1 MDADPTLAKG
11 GVLQVSWE
19 FDEVKSALCFIRV
32 MALDAAF
39 FEDRFK
45 LLQSR
50 HLCANCPRLRTQGER
65 NGREVSREVA
75 G

>member
-1 MDADPTLAKG
+1 MNADPTLAKG

-19 FDEVKSALCFIRV
+19 FDEVKSALRFVGV

-45 LLQSR
+45 LLKSR
-50 HLCANCPRLRTQGER
+50 QLCANCPRLRAQGER
-65 NGREVSREVA
+65 NGR
-75 G
+75 